1 MSFLSSLLIKTITK
15 VIKNLT
21 KFEVAI
27 DALIDRFKASCP
39 PKAELLNIVKQKN
52 QIQGALENVVGAF
65 NTVEAT
71 AETTNTIVTTVSVA
85 VVPSAGKTIQEAAQT
100 IVTKL
105 QTLDG
110 VLNICIE
117 ELAQN
122 GGEDGG
128 PMTQQEVNDL
138 INEIGNVAAE
148 SGNFVNPNLVPLDP
162 DGTYTKGQI
171 DPGSGQQIIKDE
183 NGRFGYNAGFDWRLT
198 IEFNDDNEYS
208 FPQRR
213 VKATNLNPS
222 DFNIFKGITV
232 YNIGPPIGTMEE
244 RGAYSYSTSVKVL
257 IDEVKFNVDS
267 LSVRYWQNKWNLD
280 NMEEADDDIDRG
292 GDEVDGGDEGNS
304 SAPGGTT
311 GPPPPPVTILLPN
324 GVTMSDLDISLPII
338 QNGSGTYFKEIFVET
353 TQPNKSVYL
362 KIDTGGNEVWSDYVQ
377 GDYGQGE
384 YGRYLQG
391 EVEVK
396 IYSNYNNGGS
406 GEDGNITTVKTVD
419 RDAIESIITY
429 TTPGEYLLRYE
440 VQYQSEI
447 QNDQGGIVSLSTG
460 SFFEGD

>member
-1 MSFLSSLLIKTITK
+1 MK
-15 VIKNLT
+15 
-21 KFEVAI
+21 
-27 DALIDRFKASCP
+27 
-39 PKAELLNIVKQKN
+39 
-52 QIQGALENVVGAF
+52 
-65 NTVEAT
+65 
-71 AETTNTIVTTVSVA
+71 
-85 VVPSAGKTIQEAAQT
+85 
-100 IVTKL
+100 
-105 QTLDG
+105 
-110 VLNICIE
+110 
-117 ELAQN
+117 
-122 GGEDGG
+122 
-128 PMTQQEVNDL
+128 
-138 INEIGNVAAE
+138 EI
-148 SGNFVNPNLVPLDP
+148 
-162 DGTYTKGQI
+162 
-171 DPGSGQQIIKDE
+171 
-183 NGRFGYNAGFDWRLT
+183 
-198 IEFNDDNEYS
+198 
-208 FPQRR
+208 
-213 VKATNLNPS
+213 
-222 DFNIFKGITV
+222 
-232 YNIGPPIGTMEE
+232 
-244 RGAYSYSTSVKVL
+244 
-257 IDEVKFNVDS
+257 
-267 LSVRYWQNKWNLD
+267 
-280 NMEEADDDIDRG
+280 
-292 GDEVDGGDEGNS
+292 
-304 SAPGGTT
+304 